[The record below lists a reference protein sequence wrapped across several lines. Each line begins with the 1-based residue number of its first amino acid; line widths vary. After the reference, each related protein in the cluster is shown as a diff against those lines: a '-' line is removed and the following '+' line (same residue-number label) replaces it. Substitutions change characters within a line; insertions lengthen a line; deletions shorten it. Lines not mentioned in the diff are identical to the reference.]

1 MYRSWRQT
9 CLRLNTAFG
18 LAYIVAGLT
27 GCGEQ
32 LEPSGVSGGG
42 PSEQS
47 PFPAPLAAVYVGCPA
62 GAVRMATS
70 DNWATKVNAAAAGTV
85 FCVASGTHLNAN
97 SVVPKSGM
105 QFIAATQRG
114 ATLDGRNTQQYAFQT
129 LRATPSNVVIRG
141 LVIRNYATPAPHGTI
156 QGDNGAGWIIEDN
169 EVAYNN
175 YMGVRPGRNTIVRR
189 NYIHHNRLSGIS
201 CYRCDGARI
210 EYNTLTHNPPVP
222 VTQTAQ
228 NSSAAQIK
236 IVATVNVTVR
246 QNQLSDGQHKGI
258 WFDFGNRGVKIDTN
272 TIVRHGLT
280 GIWQEQGF
288 DAKIRGNTITACA
301 IRTSGFDPTWIDGAG
316 IQMTNSPN
324 VEIAYNT
331 ISDCLNGVGIMSVS
345 GYPSSGAE
353 RNYVADLYVHHN
365 TVTMAT
371 GRTGIQQSA
380 GTDSVFTHWNNHFT
394 ANTYNTGTAARA
406 AFAWLDGNRTFTQ
419 WQGYGHDLSGVAS
432 P

>member
-1 MYRSWRQT
+1 
-9 CLRLNTAFG
+9 
-18 LAYIVAGLT
+18 
-27 GCGEQ
+27 
-32 LEPSGVSGGG
+32 
-42 PSEQS
+42 
-47 PFPAPLAAVYVGCPA
+47 
-62 GAVRMATS
+62 
-70 DNWATKVNAAAAGTV
+70 
-85 FCVASGTHLNAN
+85 
-97 SVVPKSGM
+97 M
-105 QFIAATQRG
+105 QFIGVTKGG
-114 ATLDGRNTQQYAFQT
+114 AILDGRNTQQYAFQT

-189 NYIHHNRLSGIS
+189 NYIHHNRINGIG
-201 CYRCDGARI
+201 CFQCDGTLI

-228 NSSAAQIK
+228 NSSTAQIK

-280 GIWQEQGF
+280 AIWQEQGY
-288 DAKIRGNTITACA
+288 DAKIRGNTITYCDTRHLA
-301 IRTSGFDPTWIDGAG
+301 TWIDGAG

-331 ISDCLNGVGIMSVS
+331 ISGCANGIGIMAVAN
-345 GYPSSGAE
+345 YPSAGST
-353 RNYVADLYVHHN
+353 RNYVANLYVHHN
-365 TVTMAT
+365 TITMAI
-371 GRTGIQQSA
+371 GRTGIQKA
-380 GTDSVFTHWNNHFT
+380 GAIPDSVFTHWNNRFT
-394 ANTYNTGTAARA
+394 NNTYRVGTVTRQ
-406 AFAWLDGNRTFTQ
+406 AFAWMNGNRTFTQ
-419 WQGYGHDLSGVAS
+419 WQGYGEDLTGAVS